1 MHFFGHDKGKDV
13 VDDVDAD
20 DDDDEEGTCLVWE
33 HWWVGVDFKQ
43 PRLQVWVQHHVEAK
57 KLKITMVDGDR

>member
-20 DDDDEEGTCLVWE
+20 DDDDDDDEEDEEGTCLVWE
-33 HWWVGVDFKQ
+33 H
-43 PRLQVWVQHHVEAK
+43 
-57 KLKITMVDGDR
+57 